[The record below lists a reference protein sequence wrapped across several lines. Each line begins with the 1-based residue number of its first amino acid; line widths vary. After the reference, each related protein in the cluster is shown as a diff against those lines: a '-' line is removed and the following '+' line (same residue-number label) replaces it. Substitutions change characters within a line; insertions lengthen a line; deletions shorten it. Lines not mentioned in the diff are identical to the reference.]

1 MVGGAASDLRADV
14 VWGLVAAV
22 LFAITAC
29 RGFFGRAVLPTDSP
43 LPYFA
48 YPSLVLALAGWIWT
62 LMRDQ

>member
-22 LFAITAC
+22 LFAITSA
-29 RGFFGRAVLPTDSP
+29 RGFIGEAGLPTDSP

-48 YPSLVLALAGWIWT
+48 CPLLLLTLAGWIWT
-62 LMRDQ
+62 LFKEA